1 MCGVSKGEVQGPPE
15 KRAHEVSRTQN
26 RYVRLPLM
34 AILIDKDQK
43 KTWKLYI

>member
-1 MCGVSKGEVQGPPE
+1 MCGVSKGEVGPPE
-15 KRAHEVSRTQN
+15 KYAHEVSYAKSIREAS
-26 RYVRLPLM
+26 LM